1 MVIEV
6 DDGKYD
12 ANLGP
17 QFEQQAKQ
25 RNRVGTSRNG
35 SAYAVPGFQK
45 RVFADIGEDGGGEGL
60 HRNMVHLGAGAGHE
74 AGTQA
79 GYRFKR
85 RYHRNSGAKAR
96 ILIDLWRHG

>member
-1 MVIEV
+1 MVLSKICDKLCVGIGVGSAELVIEV

-45 RVFADIGEDGGGEGL
+45 RVFADIGEDGCGEGL
-60 HRNMVHLGAGAGHE
+60 HRNMVHLYLSMLF
-74 AGTQA
+74 T
-79 GYRFKR
+79 
-85 RYHRNSGAKAR
+85 SP
-96 ILIDLWRHG
+96 